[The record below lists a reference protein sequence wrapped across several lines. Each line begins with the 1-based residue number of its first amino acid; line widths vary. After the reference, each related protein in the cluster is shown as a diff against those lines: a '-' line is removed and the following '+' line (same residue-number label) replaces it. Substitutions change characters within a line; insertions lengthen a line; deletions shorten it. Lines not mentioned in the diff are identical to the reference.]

1 MVLGGGVMTTIRLPS
16 PSQWGHR
23 TECST
28 PESIIAAFT
37 EEVRQ
42 GIRGHAVLPHGR
54 ERCNDCDDYYRVS
67 VEIPLTPVLLDQLM
81 NGATG
86 YRAHYSVSIMAGED
100 FNRRLVQAV
109 APMIVEAKSLYTDKF
124 EAVFC
129 QRSLLGPYSK
139 FWYPKELTD
148 PSAQNRLLQFT
159 EELKIARWMNCWR
172 TSLPPRKGLLAPVP
186 ESGSVLLNGTFVN
199 SAGDVYEQKPER
211 AKQLYN
217 TGWT

>member
-1 MVLGGGVMTTIRLPS
+1 MLLGGGVMTRIRLPS
-16 PSQWGHR
+16 LSQWGHR
-23 TECST
+23 TERST

-42 GIRGHAVLPHGR
+42 QIRGYAVLPEGP
-54 ERCNDCDDYYRVS
+54 ERCNDCGDYYRAS
-67 VEIPLTPVLLDQLM
+67 VEIPLPPVLLDQLM
-81 NGATG
+81 NGSAG
-86 YRAHYSVSIMAGED
+86 YRAHYSVSIIAGED

-109 APMIVEAKSLYTDKF
+109 APMIVEAKTLYRDKYD
-124 EAVFC
+124 AVFC

-148 PSAQNRLLQFT
+148 PNAQDRLLQFT
-159 EELKIARWMNCWR
+159 EELKIVPWLKYWR

-186 ESGSVLLNGTFVN
+186 GSGLILLNGTFVN
-199 SAGDVYEQKPER
+199 CTGDVYEQKPER